1 MLKTID
7 NRLSN
12 PERRIA
18 ATAFAMSRPK
28 RGEKREL
35 AE

>member
-7 NRLSN
+7 NGFAN
-12 PERRIA
+12 PERRIV

-28 RGEKREL
+28 KGDKRLL